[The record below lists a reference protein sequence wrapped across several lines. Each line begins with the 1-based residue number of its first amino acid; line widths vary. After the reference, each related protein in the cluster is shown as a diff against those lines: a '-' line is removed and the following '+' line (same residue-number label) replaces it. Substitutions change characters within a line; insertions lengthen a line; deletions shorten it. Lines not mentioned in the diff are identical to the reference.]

1 MNKEEIIN
9 TIDQNNKIIA
19 EFMNLKQVMWPNPFG
34 KPYLVWVQ
42 EEFNEDFTDIED
54 YSEKSTFQFGNTFPL
69 CEKITYHYSWSF
81 LIPVVKKCIEN
92 EIYWSEQTNQLHDG
106 LLFVNIE
113 EVWEACV
120 EFIKEYNEKQ
130 KI

>member
-1 MNKEEIIN
+1 M
-9 TIDQNNKIIA
+9 IDQNNRIIA
-19 EFMNLKQVMWPNPFG
+19 EFMNLKQILWPN
-34 KPYLVWVQ
+34 YLGERIHPLWVNKD
-42 EEFNEDFTDIED
+42 FNEDFTDIDD
-54 YSEKSTFQFGNTFPL
+54 YSEKSTFQWGNSLPQCKEL
-69 CEKITYHYSWSF
+69 MYNHSWNW
-81 LIPVVKKCIEN
+81 LMPVVKKCIEN